1 MKTWIASWKPYFS
14 LYRLKAMQETQYRAA
29 ALGGLVTQAFFGLL
43 YVFLYT
49 ALFRGENQAELA
61 ETITY
66 VWLQQMFFR
75 VLLMNDTELI
85 QQVMTGGLAYAVLR
99 PVDQYRFA
107 FVRNMAQRHVNALM
121 RLVPMIALQFLLPTA
136 WRMQP
141 PESLLA
147 LMQAFVSLLIGVM
160 NLCAIAGISGAILMQ
175 TMDNRG
181 INAIITFISNAFA
194 GNIIPLTLFPDSVQA
209 IIRYQPFAQSLDAP
223 IRMYLHAQAAGEGAE
238 HRRAA
243 ALADAAG
250 CPWAQN
256 VAASA
261 EQAHDSGRV
270 KRDEVCVSCP
280 ADAVAVRDA
289 VPRVVLDADAG
300 AAGDVRQ

>member
-223 IRMYLHAQAAGEGAE
+223 IRMYLRAGGGGVGTE

-250 CPWAQN
+250 RPWAQN

-261 EQAHDSGRV
+261 ESAHDSGRV
-270 KRDEVCVSCP
+270 KRDEVCVSCL

>member
-181 INAIITFISNAFA
+181 ITAMITLISNAFA
-194 GNIIPLTLFPDSVQA
+194 GNIIPLTLFPDSV
-209 IIRYQPFAQSLDAP
+209 
-223 IRMYLHAQAAGEGAE
+223 H
-238 HRRAA
+238 
-243 ALADAAG
+243 
-250 CPWAQN
+250 
-256 VAASA
+256 
-261 EQAHDSGRV
+261 HD
-270 KRDEVCVSCP
+270 EFPSCI
-280 ADAVAVRDA
+280 
-289 VPRVVLDADAG
+289 LQKG
-300 AAGDVRQ
+300 KTYHDVTEYRFLTK

>member
-181 INAIITFISNAFA
+181 INAIKI
-194 GNIIPLTLFPDSVQA
+194 G
-209 IIRYQPFAQSLDAP
+209 
-223 IRMYLHAQAAGEGAE
+223 
-238 HRRAA
+238 RAH
-243 ALADAAG
+243 
-250 CPWAQN
+250 
-256 VAASA
+256 V
-261 EQAHDSGRV
+261 
-270 KRDEVCVSCP
+270 
-280 ADAVAVRDA
+280 
-289 VPRVVLDADAG
+289 
-300 AAGDVRQ
+300 

>member
-75 VLLMNDTELI
+75 VLLM
-85 QQVMTGGLAYAVLR
+85 
-99 PVDQYRFA
+99 
-107 FVRNMAQRHVNALM
+107 NALM

-223 IRMYLHAQAAGEGAE
+223 IRMYLHAQAAGEWALNIGVQLLWLMLLVALG
-238 HRRAA
+238 RRMWRYQ
-243 ALADAAG
+243 LNRLTIQG
-250 CPWAQN
+250 
-256 VAASA
+256 
-261 EQAHDSGRV
+261 G
-270 KRDEVCVSCP
+270 
-280 ADAVAVRDA
+280 
-289 VPRVVLDADAG
+289 
-300 AAGDVRQ
+300 

>member
-1 MKTWIASWKPYFS
+1 MT
-14 LYRLKAMQETQYRAA
+14 RAD
-29 ALGGLVTQAFFGLL
+29 
-43 YVFLYT
+43 T
-49 ALFRGENQAELA
+49 AGDDG
-61 ETITY
+61 
-66 VWLQQMFFR
+66 W
-75 VLLMNDTELI
+75 
-85 QQVMTGGLAYAVLR
+85 LAYAVLR

-181 INAIITFISNAFA
+181 ITAMITLISNAFA
-194 GNIIPLTLFPDSVQA
+194 GNIIPLTLFPNRVQA

-223 IRMYLHAQAAGEGAE
+223 IRMYLHAPGGRGVGTE

-250 CPWAQN
+250 RPWAQN
-256 VAASA
+256 VAAA
-261 EQAHDSGRV
+261 DEPAHDSGRV

>member
-121 RLVPMIALQFLLPTA
+121 RADDCAAIPAA
-136 WRMQP
+136 DRM
-141 PESLLA
+141 
-147 LMQAFVSLLIGVM
+147 
-160 NLCAIAGISGAILMQ
+160 
-175 TMDNRG
+175 
-181 INAIITFISNAFA
+181 
-194 GNIIPLTLFPDSVQA
+194 
-209 IIRYQPFAQSLDAP
+209 
-223 IRMYLHAQAAGEGAE
+223 
-238 HRRAA
+238 
-243 ALADAAG
+243 ADAAAG
-250 CPWAQN
+250 KPARADAGIRI
-256 VAASA
+256 AA
-261 EQAHDSGRV
+261 HR
-270 KRDEVCVSCP
+270 RDEP
-280 ADAVAVRDA
+280 VRDCGHFRRY
-289 VPRVVLDADAG
+289 PDADAG
-300 AAGDVRQ
+300 

>member
-107 FVRNMAQRHVNALM
+107 FVRN
-121 RLVPMIALQFLLPTA
+121 
-136 WRMQP
+136 
-141 PESLLA
+141 
-147 LMQAFVSLLIGVM
+147 
-160 NLCAIAGISGAILMQ
+160 
-175 TMDNRG
+175 
-181 INAIITFISNAFA
+181 
-194 GNIIPLTLFPDSVQA
+194 IP
-209 IIRYQPFAQSLDAP
+209 
-223 IRMYLHAQAAGEGAE
+223 AAD
-238 HRRAA
+238 RV
-243 ALADAAG
+243 ADAAAG
-250 CPWAQN
+250 KPARADAGIRI
-256 VAASA
+256 AA
-261 EQAHDSGRV
+261 HR
-270 KRDEVCVSCP
+270 RDEP
-280 ADAVAVRDA
+280 VRDCGHFRRY
-289 VPRVVLDADAG
+289 PDADAG
-300 AAGDVRQ
+300 

>member
-121 RLVPMIALQFLLPTA
+121 RLD
-136 WRMQP
+136 
-141 PESLLA
+141 
-147 LMQAFVSLLIGVM
+147 
-160 NLCAIAGISGAILMQ
+160 CAAI
-175 TMDNRG
+175 
-181 INAIITFISNAFA
+181 
-194 GNIIPLTLFPDSVQA
+194 P
-209 IIRYQPFAQSLDAP
+209 
-223 IRMYLHAQAAGEGAE
+223 AAD
-238 HRRAA
+238 RV
-243 ALADAAG
+243 ADAAAG
-250 CPWAQN
+250 
-256 VAASA
+256 
-261 EQAHDSGRV
+261 
-270 KRDEVCVSCP
+270 KP
-280 ADAVAVRDA
+280 AR
-289 VPRVVLDADAG
+289 ADAG
-300 AAGDVRQ
+300 IRIAAHRRDEPVRDCGHFRRYPDADDGQPRHQRHHHLHQQRLRGQYHPPDALPGQRAGTHPLSAVRAVA

>member
-107 FVRNMAQRHVNALM
+107 FVRNM
-121 RLVPMIALQFLLPTA
+121 PLQFLLPTA

-141 PESLLA
+141 PENLLA

-223 IRMYLHAQAAGEGAE
+223 IRMYLHAQAAGEWALNIGVQLLWLMLLVALGRAMW
-238 HRRAA
+238 RRQMNR
-243 ALADAAG
+243 LTIQG
-250 CPWAQN
+250 
-256 VAASA
+256 
-261 EQAHDSGRV
+261 G
-270 KRDEVCVSCP
+270 
-280 ADAVAVRDA
+280 
-289 VPRVVLDADAG
+289 
-300 AAGDVRQ
+300 

>member
-121 RLVPMIALQFLLPTA
+121 RLLRCNSCCRP
-136 WRMQP
+136 
-141 PESLLA
+141 
-147 LMQAFVSLLIGVM
+147 
-160 NLCAIAGISGAILMQ
+160 
-175 TMDNRG
+175 RG
-181 INAIITFISNAFA
+181 GCS
-194 GNIIPLTLFPDSVQA
+194 
-209 IIRYQPFAQSLDAP
+209 
-223 IRMYLHAQAAGEGAE
+223 
-238 HRRAA
+238 RRKT
-243 ALADAAG
+243 
-250 CPWAQN
+250 C
-256 VAASA
+256 S
-261 EQAHDSGRV
+261 H
-270 KRDEVCVSCP
+270 
-280 ADAVAVRDA
+280 
-289 VPRVVLDADAG
+289 
-300 AAGDVRQ
+300 

>member
-121 RLVPMIALQFLLPTA
+121 RLLPMIALQFLLPTV

-147 LMQAFVSLLIGVM
+147 LLQALVSLLIGVM

-223 IRMYLHAQAAGEGAE
+223 IRMYLHAQAAGEWALNIGVQLLWLMLLVALG
-238 HRRAA
+238 RRMWRYQ
-243 ALADAAG
+243 LNRLTIQG
-250 CPWAQN
+250 
-256 VAASA
+256 
-261 EQAHDSGRV
+261 G
-270 KRDEVCVSCP
+270 
-280 ADAVAVRDA
+280 
-289 VPRVVLDADAG
+289 
-300 AAGDVRQ
+300 

>member
-107 FVRNMAQRHVNALM
+107 FVRNMAQR
-121 RLVPMIALQFLLPTA
+121 LVPMIALQFLLPTA

-147 LMQAFVSLLIGVM
+147 LLQALVSLLIGVM

-223 IRMYLHAQAAGEGAE
+223 IRMYLHAQAAGEWALNIGVQLLWLMLLVALG
-238 HRRAA
+238 RRMWRHQ
-243 ALADAAG
+243 LNQLTIQG
-250 CPWAQN
+250 
-256 VAASA
+256 
-261 EQAHDSGRV
+261 G
-270 KRDEVCVSCP
+270 
-280 ADAVAVRDA
+280 
-289 VPRVVLDADAG
+289 
-300 AAGDVRQ
+300 

>member
-29 ALGGLVTQAFFGLL
+29 ALGGLVTQAIFGLL

-160 NLCAIAGISGAILMQ
+160 NLCAIA
-175 TMDNRG
+175 
-181 INAIITFISNAFA
+181 FA

-209 IIRYQPFAQSLDAP
+209 LIRYQPFAQSLDAP
-223 IRMYLHAQAAGEGAE
+223 IRMYLHAQAAGEWALNIGVQLLWLMLLVALG
-238 HRRAA
+238 RRM
-243 ALADAAG
+243 
-250 CPWAQN
+250 W
-256 VAASA
+256 
-261 EQAHDSGRV
+261 R
-270 KRDEVCVSCP
+270 
-280 ADAVAVRDA
+280 
-289 VPRVVLDADAG
+289 
-300 AAGDVRQ
+300 RQMNRLTIQGG

>member
-14 LYRLKAMQETQYRAA
+14 LYRLKAMQETQYRVA

-209 IIRYQPFAQSLDAP
+209 IIRYQLFAQSLDAP
-223 IRMYLHAQAAGEGAE
+223 IRRGVGAE

-250 CPWAQN
+250 RPWAQN
-256 VAASA
+256 VAAADES
-261 EQAHDSGRV
+261 AHDSGRV
-270 KRDEVCVSCP
+270 KQDEVCVSCP

>member
-121 RLVPMIALQFLLPTA
+121 RLLPMIALQFLLPTA

-194 GNIIPLTLFPDSVQA
+194 GNIIPPDALPGQ
-209 IIRYQPFAQSLDAP
+209 R
-223 IRMYLHAQAAGEGAE
+223 AGA
-238 HRRAA
+238 HP
-243 ALADAAG
+243 L
-250 CPWAQN
+250 
-256 VAASA
+256 SA
-261 EQAHDSGRV
+261 VR
-270 KRDEVCVSCP
+270 
-280 ADAVAVRDA
+280 AVA
-289 VPRVVLDADAG
+289 
-300 AAGDVRQ
+300 